1 MIPRHNTDGVPV
13 PVKAGDLPLPVLEL
27 TFYKGCVKLF
37 SECTVG
43 TVDAI
48 MYDACA
54 GGLLM
59 GVGDD
64 MTLAAA
70 KSSIHQ

>member
-1 MIPRHNTDGVPV
+1 MFPCLSKLVTCRCQCQ
-13 PVKAGDLPLPVLEL
+13 LS
-27 TFYKGCVKLF
+27 FYKGSVKLF
-37 SECTVG
+37 SECDVG

-54 GGLLM
+54 AGLLM

-70 KSSIHQ
+70 KSSIYQ